1 MADVKETLVHWDV
14 GEAISQIARSLGY
27 SRPTAHKYLRAAEQ
41 LGLWDNPESRR
52 RRHLFAFLMPLS
64 RSQPA
69 LPFLG
74 EPAAPLP
81 EGPQASRRSGSGAPE
96 PSAVGALERTA
107 CPRCA
112 PCAGRGR
119 RPGAAHRPNM
129 STRSLSVSRSCC
141 SRPSPSRRP
150 QSASMPRK
158 IARAARSTSL
168 PRSVSRMILA
178 LLSAGSGTRS
188 T

>member
-1 MADVKETLVHWDV
+1 MADVKETQAHWDA

-27 SRPTAHKYLRAAEQ
+27 SRPTLHKYLRAAEQ
-41 LGLWDNPESRR
+41 LGLWDDPESER
-52 RRHLFAFLMPLS
+52 RRHLFAFPMTLS

-74 EPAAPLP
+74 ERVALLP
-81 EGPQASRRSGSGAPE
+81 EGPQASRRSGSAAPE

-107 CPRCA
+107 CQRCV

-119 RPGAAHRPNM
+119 RLGTAHRPSM

-141 SRPSPSRRP
+141 SRPSPS
-150 QSASMPRK
+150 
-158 IARAARSTSL
+158 
-168 PRSVSRMILA
+168 
-178 LLSAGSGTRS
+178 
-188 T
+188 